1 MDIML
6 PTSRPILSALS
17 PLRVEHPF
25 KPRHAALLA
34 LATSVLLTGIIH
46 IDDVRFSQYAP
57 LTASYTLFTF
67 VHLLLLTLLL
77 YYYCFRLFRR
87 LTHGGEARIVSRTMT
102 WAIVGTLAIAF
113 GFSIASR
120 WVGMHVF
127 PSLGISARI
136 GISLIKDGFVALNVI
151 LVTILLYSLTRRQQH
166 VLEEE
171 RTHTESILTRY
182 DALEKQIDPH
192 FLFNSLNTLDG
203 LIGYDDSRAHD
214 YLHQL
219 AQSYRYIMQQQR
231 QVTLAEEMRF
241 TDNFIAMMQ
250 IRYGDNFRVV
260 ANIAQEY
267 LSAMVVPISVQLL
280 VENALQHNV
289 VSDRHPL
296 TVTVETVSRRDS
308 DGRQISSIRVSNPLQ
323 PKSDVDSDPHGSI
336 GLSNLSE
343 RCRLIFRRDI
353 EIVRTDTDFS
363 VEIPLGTEVTCE
375 KVICDL

>member
-1 MDIML
+1 MIIMS

-17 PLRVEHPF
+17 PLRMEHPF
-25 KPRHAALLA
+25 KSRHAALLA
-34 LATSVLLTGIIH
+34 LATSVLLTGIMH
-46 IDDVRFSQYAP
+46 IDDLRFSQYAP

-67 VHLLLLTLLL
+67 VHLLLLTLML
-77 YYYCFRLFRR
+77 YYFCFYLFRG
-87 LTHGGEARIVSRTMT
+87 LTHDREARTVSLTMT
-102 WAIVGTLAIAF
+102 WAVVGTLAIAF
-113 GFSIASR
+113 VFSIVSR
-120 WVGMHVF
+120 WVGIHVF
-127 PSLGISARI
+127 PSLGISARMD
-136 GISLIKDGFVALNVI
+136 ISLIKDGFVALNVI
-151 LVTILLYSLTRRQQH
+151 LITILLYNLTIHQQQ
-166 VLEEE
+166 VLVEE

-214 YLHQL
+214 YVHQL

-231 QVTLAEEMRF
+231 QVTLADEMGF

-260 ANIAQEY
+260 TNIAPQC
-267 LSAMVVPISVQLL
+267 LSALVVPISVQLL

-296 TVTVETVSRRDS
+296 TVTIETVDHIDS
-308 DGRQISSIRVSNPLQ
+308 DGRQFFGIRVSNPLQ
-323 PKSDVDSDPHGSI
+323 PKSDMDSDSHGSI

-343 RCRLIFRRDI
+343 RCRLIFHRDI
-353 EIVRTDTDFS
+353 EIVQTDTDFS
-363 VEIPLGTEVTCE
+363 VEIPLS
-375 KVICDL
+375 KND